1 MLPVCKSLKSVQ
13 VLIEKTAV
21 GYHDS
26 GLGCVTFGIMVK
38 VFDTDVARI
47 GITES
52 EIQVIHK
59 LILSLLHSIHHCPD
73 VLGPWRKK
81 ILYFSF
87 HPEKQK
93 GTVKLKHF
101 LWAHNL
107 PAILQR
113 ACVCAASF
121 MPHSHS
127 LSVVH
132 LCMQCTLC
140 GEMGGCRGNDG
151 RGHPIKRTNYVKIEK
166 KKSGNLIRENPNTCQ
181 PSGFP
186 WRL

>member
-47 GITES
+47 GITVS

-73 VLGPWRKK
+73 VLGP
-81 ILYFSF
+81 
-87 HPEKQK
+87 
-93 GTVKLKHF
+93 
-101 LWAHNL
+101 
-107 PAILQR
+107 
-113 ACVCAASF
+113 
-121 MPHSHS
+121 
-127 LSVVH
+127 
-132 LCMQCTLC
+132 
-140 GEMGGCRGNDG
+140 
-151 RGHPIKRTNYVKIEK
+151 
-166 KKSGNLIRENPNTCQ
+166 
-181 PSGFP
+181 
-186 WRL
+186 